1 MVWVHVFMLILPAST
16 ISTHAK
22 ASIDAELQGQQKKRK
37 KRWVDPTWVAQVWA
51 REMDLFFREE
61 MPPFWA
67 NSSHF
72 DPKKYRPFT
81 FINIQFVHNLFQQR
95 LLQEIARNILTKK
108 QDILRSTASM
118 HHHPFFFVAPFCTWQ
133 CHTISFSGIFWGI
146 FSFTQLPGSIDFI
159 YIFLVMP
166 HRGCWCNSATNP
178 GDLQITGRVNVAN
191 QFLSLLQ
198 RCSECFFVL
207 HHLTVCK
214 NRTPYRNWERN
225 ALMFSRW
232 SMTYIY
238 IYVCDIR
245 VGVFV
250 FGCLCGTSCCIL
262 HQIFRCLSECSSYK
276 PRF

>member
-1 MVWVHVFMLILPAST
+1 MVWVHVFMVFSCPHPT
-16 ISTHAK
+16 IFCCTNK

-37 KRWVDPTWVAQVWA
+37 KRWVDPTWVAQVRA
-51 REMDLFFREE
+51 REKDLFFREE

-81 FINIQFVHNLFQQR
+81 SFINIKFVYNLFQQR
-95 LLQEIARNILTKK
+95 LQEIARNILKKK

-118 HHHPFFFVAPFCTWQ
+118 HHHPFFFVACRIVAADAIPPQILVISKLPEESTWR
-133 CHTISFSGIFWGI
+133 TSS
-146 FSFTQLPGSIDFI
+146 
-159 YIFLVMP
+159 Y
-166 HRGCWCNSATNP
+166 
-178 GDLQITGRVNVAN
+178 
-191 QFLSLLQ
+191 
-198 RCSECFFVL
+198 RCFRDVRSVFFVL

-238 IYVCDIR
+238 ICVWHTGWRVCIWM
-245 VGVFV
+245 FV
-250 FGCLCGTSCCIL
+250 WYLML
-262 HQIFRCLSECSSYK
+262 HIASYI
-276 PRF
+276 